1 MIRRLIALA
10 SVLIA
15 IVAVSAGAYAW
26 YSWKAMQTPLNL
38 PPEGVTYQLEAG
50 TSLRMLSHD
59 LARRGWLPNPWY
71 VEVWGRWVEPGGSVQ
86 AGEYDLEPG
95 LHIDGLLALL
105 RKGKSKQYRF
115 TVVEGARFR
124 DFAAQLADL
133 AANGQIQSTVG
144 PQGYAAL
151 FRELTGEPHEEG
163 WIFPDTYQYSR
174 GDTDRSLMLRAYRR
188 MRSVLDKAWEG
199 RASGLPLKSA
209 YEALTLASIV
219 EKETG
224 VADERA
230 MIAGVFIRRLNK
242 GMKLQTDPTV
252 VYGMG
257 TRYKGNIH
265 KADLRKDTPYNTYT
279 RKGLPPTP
287 IALPGADS
295 VQAVVHPNDTGALFF
310 VAKGGGRHYF
320 SKTYQ
325 EHRKAVIKYL
335 LGGDKKRYRGDS

>member
-10 SVLIA
+10 SLLIL
-15 IVAVSAGAYAW
+15 IGGIAVGAYAW
-26 YSWKAMQTPLNL
+26 YNWKAMQAPLTL
-38 PPEGVTYQLEAG
+38 PQAGVTYQLEAG
-50 TSLRMLSHD
+50 TTLRSLSRD
-59 LARRGWLPNPWY
+59 LARRGWVANPWY
-71 VEVWGRWVEPGGSVQ
+71 VEIWGRWVEPGGSVQ

-95 LHIDGLLALL
+95 MHIADVLALL
-105 RKGKSKQYRF
+105 RKGKAKQYRI
-115 TVVEGARFR
+115 TVLEGSRFR
-124 DFAAQLADL
+124 DFALQLADL
-133 AANGQIQSTVG
+133 VDKGQIRATVG
-144 PQGYAAL
+144 PQGYAAM
-151 FRELTGEPHEEG
+151 FRELTGESHEEG

-174 GDTDRSLMLRAYRR
+174 GDTDRSLLLRAYRR
-188 MRSVLDKAWEG
+188 MRSVLDQAWTH
-199 RASGLPLKSA
+199 RTAGLPLKSA
-209 YEALTLASIV
+209 YEALILASIV

-230 MIAGVFIRRLNK
+230 TIAGVFIRRLNK

-257 TRYKGNIH
+257 ERYKGNIH
-265 KADLRKDTPYNTYT
+265 KADLRQDTPYNTYT

-287 IALPGADS
+287 IALPGAGS
-295 VQAVVHPNDTGALFF
+295 IEAAVHPNDTGALFF

-320 SKTYQ
+320 SKTYR